1 MTHGNSTYTPELA
14 EEIAILIA
22 EGNSLR
28 QIEALE
34 GKPSKSTM
42 LRWMKDNEEFDTKCA
57 RARRVQGELAADEHK
72 DVIDEVRAG
81 TLPVDI
87 ARVVLSGLEWRA
99 KKLEPK
105 RYGDKQDV
113 TVRDGGMTKEQRD
126 ATVAAA
132 LSADR

>member
-1 MTHGNSTYTPELA
+1 MTWEYTEELG
-14 EEIAILIA
+14 ERIADLLT

-34 GKPSKSTM
+34 DMPSKSTM
-42 LRWMKDNEEFDTKCA
+42 LRWLKKYEDFDTKCA
-57 RARRVQGELAADEHK
+57 RARRIQGELAADEHK

-81 TLPVDI
+81 TLTPEI

-105 RYGDKQDV
+105 KYGDKIE
-113 TVRDGGMTKEQRD
+113 TKNEHVHTLASMIAESQKE
-126 ATVAAA
+126 
-132 LSADR
+132 